1 MYLSKSDFKIA
12 RTCPTKL
19 YYKKSRYPS
28 MLDENPYLGFLA
40 DGGYMVEKMAKLVFP
55 DGIEV
60 GFWND
65 PVAAFDE
72 TRRLIA
78 TGDVTLFEP
87 TVIHA
92 NLMARIDILIRE
104 GNVLK
109 LIEVKSS
116 SVESGD
122 PERATPFR
130 GARGRISSKWV
141 PYLEDVT
148 FQAHVLGAAFP
159 ELDVKPF
166 LCVVDKEKIATSNL
180 TFDRFQLRRPEP
192 SGRRFSV
199 PEVDYLGDA
208 ESIRSSHLMAF
219 IDVGSEVAE
228 LLPEVV
234 DAAQSFAATLRDD
247 VVERQQPEL
256 GQKCKK
262 CEYRM
267 RTGGGDRNGFRE
279 CWGGLAAPD
288 PHVLDLY
295 RIDRAGGNSVDL
307 AAELATTGKASLAD
321 VPEERLTGA
330 VRVRQLRQLEC
341 LRTGKEWIDPL
352 LAKILAR
359 HERPLHFIDFEASR
373 LAIPYHA
380 GMHPY
385 ELAAFQ
391 WSCHTL
397 GPDQSAT
404 RHGEWLDDTEAF
416 PNFAFAR
423 SLRDRI
429 GSEGTVYT
437 WSPYEVSTLKEV
449 RRQMEKYGEG
459 DAELMEWLDEM
470 IEPGNRRIV
479 DLCALAKDHYLHPDM
494 KGSFS
499 IKDVLPAVWRSNA
512 ALRDMP
518 EFREYARLD
527 EVGNV
532 LDPYDTLEPLPIG
545 TKEEV
550 IKEGTGAM
558 RAYQEM
564 MFGLSAGDPGGKA
577 SLRKLLLQYCKL
589 DTAAMVIIWRHW
601 IEGGAS
607 RP

>member
-1 MYLSKSDFKIA
+1 MYLSKSDFKVA

-19 YYKKSRYPS
+19 YYRKNGYPS
-28 MLDENPYLGFLA
+28 LLAENPYLGFLA

-60 GFWND
+60 GSWND

-72 TRRLIA
+72 TRRLMA
-78 TGDVTLFEP
+78 TGNVTLFEP

-122 PERATPFR
+122 PDRATPFR
-130 GARGRISSKWV
+130 GVRGRINAKWV

-159 ELDVKPF
+159 ELEVKPF
-166 LCVVDKEKIATSNL
+166 LCVVDKEKTATSNL
-180 TFDRFQLRRPEP
+180 TFDRFQLRRPDS
-192 SGRRFSV
+192 SGLRFSV

-234 DAAQSFAATLRDD
+234 EAAQAFAGTLRDD
-247 VVERQQPEL
+247 VVERHEPEL

-295 RIDRAGGNSVDL
+295 RIDLAGGKKVDL
-307 AAELATTGKASLAD
+307 AAELATAGKVSLAD
-321 VPEERLTGA
+321 IPEERLTGA

-341 LRTGKEWIDPL
+341 HRTGKEWIDPL

-397 GPDQSAT
+397 GPDEST
-404 RHGEWLDDTEAF
+404 TSHGEWLDDTEAF
-416 PNFAFAR
+416 PNFSFAR

-429 GSEGTVYT
+429 GSEGTVYI
-437 WSPYEVSTLKEV
+437 WSPYETTVLSEI
-449 RRQMEKYGEG
+449 RRQMDDYGESDDQLRG
-459 DAELMEWLDEM
+459 WLD
-470 IEPGNRRIV
+470 RIIAKDNPRVV
-479 DLCALAKDHYLHPDM
+479 DLCKLAEKHYIHPDM
-494 KGSFS
+494 KGSLS
-499 IKDVLPAVWRSNA
+499 IKDVLPAIWRHNA
-512 ALRDMP
+512 GLRQRP
-518 EFREYARLD
+518 EFKKFVGTDTA
-527 EVGNV
+527 GNV
-532 LDPYDTLEPLPIG
+532 ANPYDVLPKLPIG
-545 TKEEV
+545 EKEEV
-550 IKEGTGAM
+550 VKEGTGAM

-564 MFGLSAGDPGGKA
+564 MYGLSAGDPCRRA
-577 SLRKLLLQYCKL
+577 NLRELLLQYCKL

-601 IEGGAS
+601 IEGGNS
-607 RP
+607 R